1 MLNSFMP
8 YEPENENHALDTR
21 LELERLRRLERKLTN
36 IGAASDAPAGQRK
49 DALTELK
56 SLRFEIQVIEGKIAE
71 IQKGEDQPRA
81 SSGEGD

>member
-1 MLNSFMP
+1 MLTSFMP
-8 YEPENENHALDTR
+8 LDPQSKSYALDTR
-21 LELERLRRLERKLTN
+21 MELQRLLRVERELSNIEAAPNVPAERRE
-36 IGAASDAPAGQRK
+36 

-81 SSGEGD
+81 SSGEGG